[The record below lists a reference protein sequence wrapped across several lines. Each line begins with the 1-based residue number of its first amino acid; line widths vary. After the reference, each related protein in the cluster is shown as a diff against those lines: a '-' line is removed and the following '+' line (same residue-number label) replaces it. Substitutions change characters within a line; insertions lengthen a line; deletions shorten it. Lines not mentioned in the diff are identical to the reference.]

1 MIENPKNLTEQ
12 LLNLSERI
20 GIEMRALL
28 NTIGT
33 KVSKDDLGKFAS
45 LDSLSE
51 APVLETD
58 PTELFNST
66 LTGTAS
72 VSTTSLEEED
82 DSGIG
87 IPSVGI

>member
-1 MIENPKNLTEQ
+1 MIENPQNLTEQ
-12 LLNLSERI
+12 ILNLTERI
-20 GIEMRALL
+20 ASEMRGLYNKL
-28 NTIGT
+28 GT
-33 KVSKDDLGKFAS
+33 KANTDDLGALAP

-51 APVLETD
+51 APIMEID

-72 VSTTSLEEED
+72 VSTTSVKD
-82 DSGIG
+82 YSGVG

>member
-20 GIEMRALL
+20 GIEMRVLL

-33 KVSKDDLGKFAS
+33 KANIKDLGKLAS

-51 APVLETD
+51 APVMETD
-58 PTELFNST
+58 PTELFNAT
-66 LTGTAS
+66 LTNTAS
-72 VSTTSLEEED
+72 ASTTSSGN
-82 DSGIG
+82 DSGVG
-87 IPSVGI
+87 VPSVGI